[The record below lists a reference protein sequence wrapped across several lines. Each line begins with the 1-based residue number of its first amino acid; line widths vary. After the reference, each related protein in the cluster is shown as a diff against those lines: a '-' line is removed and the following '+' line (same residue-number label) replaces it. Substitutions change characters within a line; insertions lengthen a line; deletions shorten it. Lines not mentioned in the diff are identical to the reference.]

1 MGIYNIEYDD
11 KNKVINCTQE
21 DIEKLTV
28 ENCKGYTVNIY
39 PSIIHYWESKGIKT
53 IKDLLEW

>member
-1 MGIYNIEYDD
+1 MIEYDD

-39 PSIIHYWESKGIKT
+39 PSIIHYWKSKGIKT
-53 IKDLLEW
+53 VKDLFK